1 VRVKATMS
9 VLLTAALLTG
19 CGNGGT
25 TADGTGAK
33 SSPSSPQAS
42 AKTKQTPTQAPA
54 DALSTDRLK
63 SAALSGTDADGF
75 QITDW
80 PPAKPDSRSIAEP
93 AACQPVENV
102 RVANLDPS
110 PQVVVGKLAYATSGP
125 SAGSATTIGL
135 MAYEQSDAERI
146 LSDLRTSLEKCTSYD
161 GGVPARTTVEAIT
174 APDAGDDAVAFQL
187 TTKGKSPEPIA
198 VVRSGATVVLF
209 YTASGTGA
217 SVELPESLVTEQINK
232 LERVSAD

>member
-1 VRVKATMS
+1 MRVKATTS
-9 VLLTAALLTG
+9 VLFTAALLTG
-19 CGNGGT
+19 CGNGGPS
-25 TADGTGAK
+25 TAGTSAK

-42 AKTKQTPTQAPA
+42 ATATQNQTQPPA

-80 PPAKPDSRSIAEP
+80 PPAKPDSGSIAKP

-102 RVANLDPS
+102 RVADLDPS
-110 PQVVVGKLAYATSGP
+110 PQAVVGKLAYATSGP

-146 LSDLRTSLEKCTSYD
+146 LSDLHASLKKCTSYD
-161 GGVPARTTVEAIT
+161 GGVPARTAVKAIT

-187 TTKGKSPEPIA
+187 TTKGKPPEPIT
-198 VVRSGATVVLF
+198 VIRSGATVVLF
-209 YTASGTGA
+209 ITASGTGA
-217 SVELPESLVTEQINK
+217 SVELPDSLATEQINK
-232 LERVSAD
+232 LEQASRK

>member
-9 VLLTAALLTG
+9 VLFTAALLTG

-25 TADGTGAK
+25 STAGTGAK

-42 AKTKQTPTQAPA
+42 ATAKQTQTQPPA

-80 PPAKPDSRSIAEP
+80 PAKPDSGSIAEP

-102 RVANLDPS
+102 RVADLDPS
-110 PQVVVGKLAYATSGP
+110 PQAVVGKLAYATSGP

-135 MAYEQSDAERI
+135 MAYEQSDAERV
-146 LSDLRTSLEKCTSYD
+146 LSDLHASLKKCTSYD
-161 GGVPARTTVEAIT
+161 GGVPARTAVKAIT

-187 TTKGKSPEPIA
+187 TTKGKSPEPIT
-198 VVRSGATVVLF
+198 VIRSGATVVLF
-209 YTASGTGA
+209 ITASGTGA
-217 SVELPESLVTEQINK
+217 SVELPESLATEQINK
-232 LERVSAD
+232 LEQVSGE